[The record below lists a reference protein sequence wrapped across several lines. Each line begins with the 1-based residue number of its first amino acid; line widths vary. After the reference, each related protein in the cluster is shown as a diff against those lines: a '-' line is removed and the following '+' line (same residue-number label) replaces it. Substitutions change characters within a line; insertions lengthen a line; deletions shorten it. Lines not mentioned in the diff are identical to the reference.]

1 MTSYKVEDWQE
12 GKEPL
17 GGNKGSYQK
26 IVEDGYSIMGFW
38 RGDGEYLKDLK
49 YVLAGKGVLTHLPG
63 LKKSP
68 PFYFDVKDKNE
79 LKTCKSIGNT
89 LFLKGFLVWQRD
101 TKGTYR
107 HLTNG
112 ICNPVEDQI
121 DKAGRKFNDHDCYT
135 QNVNW
140 ESNTWI
146 KCDRLGYYIVGLT
159 TDPTTKYKFSEWKKI
174 DCCRPK
180 LLPIDNT
187 PV

>member
-1 MTSYKVEDWQE
+1 MTSYKVEDWQQ

-17 GGNKGSYQK
+17 GGNKGSYYK
-26 IVEDGYSIMGFW
+26 LVEDGYSIMGFW

-68 PFYFDVKDKNE
+68 PFYFDVKDKKE
-79 LKTCKSIGNT
+79 LKTCKSSGNT

-112 ICNPVEDQI
+112 ICNPVED
-121 DKAGRKFNDHDCYT
+121 
-135 QNVNW
+135 
-140 ESNTWI
+140 
-146 KCDRLGYYIVGLT
+146 
-159 TDPTTKYKFSEWKKI
+159 
-174 DCCRPK
+174 
-180 LLPIDNT
+180 
-187 PV
+187 